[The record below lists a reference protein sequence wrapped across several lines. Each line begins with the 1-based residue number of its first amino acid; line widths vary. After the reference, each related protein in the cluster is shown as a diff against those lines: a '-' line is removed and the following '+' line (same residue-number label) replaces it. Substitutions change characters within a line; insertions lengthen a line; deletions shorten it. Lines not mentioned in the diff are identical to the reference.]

1 MPFTTSLSRA
11 GYALSQPASF
21 WIRPGYA
28 GIAYSDGDETE
39 QRLAAILASAA
50 DLSVFSRELAVQRTD
65 WASLYHLSGSR
76 ANLLRP
82 FRERLEQAEVLE
94 VGAGCGA
101 ITRYLGECGARVLA
115 LEGSPRRAAMA
126 RSRTRDLANVTVVAD
141 RFDQFVCDQRF
152 DVVTLIGV
160 LEYAALF
167 TEGAEPAVRMLER
180 VRGLLKPGGKLIVA
194 IEN

>member
-1 MPFTTSLSRA
+1 MPFTTLLARA
-11 GYALSQPASF
+11 GYALSQPDPI

-28 GIAYSDGDETE
+28 GIAYSDGDEAE
-39 QRLAAILASAA
+39 QRLAAILAAA
-50 DLSVFSRELAVQRTD
+50 TDLSVFSRELATQWTD
-65 WASLYHLSGSR
+65 WPSLYHLSSSR

-82 FRERLEQAEVLE
+82 FWDRLEMAEVLDI
-94 VGAGCGA
+94 GAGCGA

-126 RSRTRDLANVTVVAD
+126 RSRTRDLDNVTVVAD

-167 TEGAEPAVRMLER
+167 TEGDEPAVRMLER
-180 VRGLLKPGGKLIVA
+180 VRDLL
-194 IEN
+194 